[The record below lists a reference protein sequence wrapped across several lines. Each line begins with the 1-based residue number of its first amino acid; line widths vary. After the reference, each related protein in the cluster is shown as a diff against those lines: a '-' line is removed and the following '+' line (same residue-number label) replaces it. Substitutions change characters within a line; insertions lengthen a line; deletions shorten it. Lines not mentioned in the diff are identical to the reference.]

1 MSRTSQFSGFYKLSL
16 EEKLKIVKEFS
27 GLSEDEVL
35 QLKMASA
42 LKMDG
47 AERMI
52 ENVIGIMPVPLGV
65 AVNFLINGKD
75 FLVPMAIE
83 EPSVIAAASNA
94 ARMARIKGGF
104 LASSTE
110 PIMISQI
117 QVIKIED
124 PFRGKNEVFNRKAD
138 IIKLANEQDPF
149 LISVGG
155 GVRDIGAKVIDTI
168 RGKMLIV
175 ELHVDCKDAMG
186 ANVVNTMAEAVA
198 PLIEEITAGT
208 VLLRIV
214 SNLATF
220 RLARASAVF
229 EKDVL
234 GGEDVVDAILDA
246 YAFAEADPYR
256 CATHNK
262 GIMNGITAVVLA
274 TGNDTRAIE
283 AGAHAYAARNGVYG
297 SLTKWEKNRLGDLVG
312 FIELPLAVG
321 IVGGATKSNPIAKIC
336 TKILGIRSATELGE
350 VIASVGLA
358 QNFAALRALAT
369 EGIQKGHMKLHA
381 RNIAIMAG
389 ATGEL
394 ADKIAEK
401 MVQEGKVRIDKA
413 KEILEKVKD
422 SQSSKTD

>member
-35 QLKMASA
+35 QLKTASA

-65 AVNFLINGKD
+65 AVNFLINGRD

-83 EPSVIAAASNA
+83 EPSVVAAASNA

-124 PFRGKNEVFNRKAD
+124 PFRGMNEVFNRKVD

-155 GVRDIGAKVIDTI
+155 GVRDIGAKVIETI

-198 PLIEEITAGT
+198 PLIEEITGGT

-283 AGAHAYAARNGVYG
+283 AGAHAYAARNGGYS

-422 SQSSKTD
+422 SQPSKTD

>member
-1 MSRTSQFSGFYKLSL
+1 
-16 EEKLKIVKEFS
+16 
-27 GLSEDEVL
+27 
-35 QLKMASA
+35 
-42 LKMDG
+42 
-47 AERMI
+47 
-52 ENVIGIMPVPLGV
+52 
-65 AVNFLINGKD
+65 
-75 FLVPMAIE
+75 
-83 EPSVIAAASNA
+83 
-94 ARMARIKGGF
+94 
-104 LASSTE
+104 
-110 PIMISQI
+110 
-117 QVIKIED
+117 
-124 PFRGKNEVFNRKAD
+124 
-138 IIKLANEQDPF
+138 
-149 LISVGG
+149 
-155 GVRDIGAKVIDTI
+155 
-168 RGKMLIV
+168 MLIV

-198 PLIEEITAGT
+198 PLIEEITGGT

-214 SNLATF
+214 SNLATS

-283 AGAHAYAARNGVYG
+283 AGAHAYAARNGGYS

-422 SQSSKTD
+422 SQPSKTD